1 MHISRNNLLSL
12 QRIIVGKSSI
22 NPVKSI
28 YQNKLQLII
37 FTMIKKVFLTA
48 GAAVML
54 AAVTSCGKLD
64 PLTADN
70 FVCNPNPLV
79 EEGGQV
85 NATVTVTYPEKYFN
99 KKASITITP
108 VLEYATGETAGTPV
122 TFQGEKISGN
132 DQEINYKY
140 GGTGTFRCSFL
151 YKDEMAASKLR
162 LDFDAEVKG
171 KPYKLPSV
179 YIADGVIATESLCSA
194 YGNTPAYAK
203 DNFVKDTFDKY
214 IATMIYQYQSTNL
227 RASESE
233 KKQEVKDMQA
243 AITATKNQDRREF
256 EGLDMVSTASPE
268 GAYSLNER
276 LAAGREKSS
285 AAYLNKFL
293 KKAKMQ
299 GQITPEQIA
308 EDWEGFKE
316 LVENS
321 SIQDKQL
328 VLNVLSRIS
337 DPDRREQ
344 EIRNLSAAYKEL
356 ADEILPQLRYSK
368 VTATVRNIGHTDDE
382 IADLWKNN
390 KDELTVEELLYLAN
404 MSNDNVKEAIYKYT
418 QNKFGKDLRAANDL
432 ADLYY
437 TQGKYADAENIWKS
451 ILNKDSNNPQANLNM
466 GLVAMNNGD
475 WQAAQTY
482 LGKAGDCPEY
492 GEAMG
497 TLLTNKGQYAQA
509 VQSFGDVKSNN
520 AAVAN
525 ILNKNYSAAKSI
537 LDAIKDKNA
546 MTYYLSAIVAA
557 RTNNDTSVGDNLR
570 KAIGMDSSLKNK
582 ALNDLEFAKFASVLS
597 NL

>member
-1 MHISRNNLLSL
+1 
-12 QRIIVGKSSI
+12 
-22 NPVKSI
+22 
-28 YQNKLQLII
+28 
-37 FTMIKKVFLTA
+37 MIKKIFLTLS
-48 GAAVML
+48 AAVML
-54 AAVTSCGKLD
+54 AAVSSCGKLD

-122 TFQGEKISGN
+122 TFQGEKVSGN

-151 YKDEMAASKLR
+151 YKDEMATSKLR
-162 LDFDAEVKG
+162 LDFTAYVKS
-171 KPYKLPSV
+171 KAVTLPSV

-194 YGNTPAYAK
+194 YNNTPAYAK

-227 RASESE
+227 RSSESDR
-233 KKQEVKDMQA
+233 KQEVRDMQD
-243 AITATKNQDRREF
+243 AITATKNEERREF

-268 GAYSLNER
+268 GSYSLNER

-299 GQITPEQIA
+299 GEITPEQIA
-308 EDWEGFKE
+308 EDWEGFKQ

-328 VLNVLSRIS
+328 VLNVLGRIS

-356 ADEILPQLRYSK
+356 EDEILPQLRYSK
-368 VTATVRNIGHTDDE
+368 VTATIRNIGHTDEE
-382 IADLWKNN
+382 IADLWKNDR
-390 KDELTVEELLYLAN
+390 DELTIEELLYLAN
-404 MSNDNVKEAIYKYT
+404 MSNDNVKETIYKYA
-418 QNKFGKDLRAANDL
+418 QNRFGSDLRAANDL

-437 TQGKYADAENIWKS
+437 TQGKTAEAESIWKS

-482 LGKAGDCPEY
+482 LGKAGDCVEY

-520 AAVAN
+520 SAVAN
-525 ILNKNYSAAKSI
+525 LLNKNYSAAKSI
-537 LDAIKDKNA
+537 LDAIQDKDA
-546 MTYYLSAIVAA
+546 TTYYLLAIVAA
-557 RTNNDTSVGDNLR
+557 RTSNSSGVTENLR
-570 KAIGMDSSLKNK
+570 KAIGLDSSLKNK
-582 ALNDLEFAKFASVLS
+582 ALGDLEFSKYAAALRSL
-597 NL
+597 

>member
-1 MHISRNNLLSL
+1 
-12 QRIIVGKSSI
+12 
-22 NPVKSI
+22 
-28 YQNKLQLII
+28 
-37 FTMIKKVFLTA
+37 MIKKIFLTLSS
-48 GAAVML
+48 AVLL

-85 NATVTVTYPEKYFN
+85 NATVTVTYPVKYFN
-99 KKASITITP
+99 KKATITITP

-122 TFQGEKISGN
+122 TFQGEKVSGN

-140 GGTGTFRCSFL
+140 GGTGTFRCSFI
-151 YKDEMAASKLR
+151 YKDEMASSKLR
-162 LDFDAEVKG
+162 LDFTADVKG
-171 KPYKLPSV
+171 KPVTLPSV

-194 YGNTPAYAK
+194 YNNTPAYAK

-227 RASESE
+227 RSSESDR
-233 KKQEVKDMQA
+233 KQEVKDMQA
-243 AITATKNQDRREF
+243 AITATKDQKRRVF

-268 GAYSLNER
+268 GSYSLNER

-285 AAYLNKFL
+285 AAYLNRFL

-299 GQITPEQIA
+299 GAITPEQIA
-308 EDWEGFKE
+308 EDWEGFKQ

-328 VLNVLSRIS
+328 VLNVLGRIS

-344 EIRNLSAAYKEL
+344 EIRNLSVAYKEL
-356 ADEILPQLRYSK
+356 ETEILPQLRYSK

-382 IADLWKNN
+382 IADLWKND

-404 MSNDNVKEAIYKYT
+404 MSKNDVKEAIYKYA
-418 QNKFGKDLRAANDL
+418 QNKFGNDLRAANDL

-437 TQGKYADAENIWKS
+437 TQGKADEAERLWKN
-451 ILNKDSNNPQANLNM
+451 ILNKDASNPQANLNM

-482 LGKAGDCPEY
+482 LGKAATCPEY

-520 AAVAN
+520 SAVAN

-537 LDAIKDKNA
+537 LDAIPNKDA
-546 MTYYLSAIVAA
+546 TTYYLQAIVAA
-557 RTNNDTSVGDNLR
+557 RTSNASGVTENLV
-570 KAIGMDSSLKNK
+570 KAIGLDSSLKQK
-582 ALNDLEFAKFASVLS
+582 ALADLEFAKYASALA

>member
-1 MHISRNNLLSL
+1 
-12 QRIIVGKSSI
+12 
-22 NPVKSI
+22 
-28 YQNKLQLII
+28 
-37 FTMIKKVFLTA
+37 
-48 GAAVML
+48 
-54 AAVTSCGKLD
+54 
-64 PLTADN
+64 
-70 FVCNPNPLV
+70 
-79 EEGGQV
+79 
-85 NATVTVTYPEKYFN
+85 
-99 KKASITITP
+99 
-108 VLEYATGETAGTPV
+108 
-122 TFQGEKISGN
+122 
-132 DQEINYKY
+132 
-140 GGTGTFRCSFL
+140 
-151 YKDEMAASKLR
+151 
-162 LDFDAEVKG
+162 
-171 KPYKLPSV
+171 
-179 YIADGVIATESLCSA
+179 
-194 YGNTPAYAK
+194 
-203 DNFVKDTFDKY
+203 
-214 IATMIYQYQSTNL
+214 
-227 RASESE
+227 
-233 KKQEVKDMQA
+233 
-243 AITATKNQDRREF
+243 
-256 EGLDMVSTASPE
+256 
-268 GAYSLNER
+268 
-276 LAAGREKSS
+276 
-285 AAYLNKFL
+285 
-293 KKAKMQ
+293 MQ

-437 TQGKYADAENIWKS
+437 TQGKYAEAESLWKS
-451 ILNKDSNNPQANLNM
+451 ILNKDANNPQANLNM

-557 RTNNDTSVGDNLR
+557 RTNNATSVGDNLR

>member
-1 MHISRNNLLSL
+1 M
-12 QRIIVGKSSI
+12 
-22 NPVKSI
+22 
-28 YQNKLQLII
+28 NKKL
-37 FTMIKKVFLTA
+37 FLTA
-48 GAAVML
+48 GAAVLL

-122 TFQGEKISGN
+122 TFQGEKVSGN

-151 YKDEMAASKLR
+151 YKDEMASSKLR
-162 LDFDAEVKG
+162 LDFNAELKG
-171 KPYKLPSV
+171 KAIKLPSV

-243 AITATKNQDRREF
+243 AITATKNQDRRVF

-268 GAYSLNER
+268 GRYSLNER

-285 AAYLNKFL
+285 AAYLNRFL

-308 EDWEGFKE
+308 EDWEGFKQ

-404 MSNDNVKEAIYKYT
+404 MSDNTVKEAIYKFT
-418 QNKFGKDLRAANDL
+418 QTKFAKDLRAANDL

-437 TQGKYADAENIWKS
+437 TQGKYAEAERLWKS
-451 ILNKDSNNPQANLNM
+451 ILNKDANNPQANLNM

-482 LGKAGDCPEY
+482 LGKAGDCAEY

-509 VQSFGDVKSNN
+509 VQSFGDVKTNN
-520 AAVAN
+520 SAVAN

-546 MTYYLSAIVAA
+546 TTYYLMAIVAA
-557 RTNNDTSVGDNLR
+557 RTSNATGVAENLR
-570 KAIGMDSSLKNK
+570 KAIGMDGSLKNK
-582 ALNDLEFAKFASVLS
+582 ALSDLEFAKYASVLG

>member
-1 MHISRNNLLSL
+1 
-12 QRIIVGKSSI
+12 
-22 NPVKSI
+22 
-28 YQNKLQLII
+28 
-37 FTMIKKVFLTA
+37 
-48 GAAVML
+48 
-54 AAVTSCGKLD
+54 
-64 PLTADN
+64 
-70 FVCNPNPLV
+70 
-79 EEGGQV
+79 
-85 NATVTVTYPEKYFN
+85 
-99 KKASITITP
+99 
-108 VLEYATGETAGTPV
+108 
-122 TFQGEKISGN
+122 
-132 DQEINYKY
+132 
-140 GGTGTFRCSFL
+140 
-151 YKDEMAASKLR
+151 
-162 LDFDAEVKG
+162 
-171 KPYKLPSV
+171 
-179 YIADGVIATESLCSA
+179 
-194 YGNTPAYAK
+194 
-203 DNFVKDTFDKY
+203 
-214 IATMIYQYQSTNL
+214 MIYQYQSTNL

-382 IADLWKNN
+382 IADLWKTN

-404 MSNDNVKEAIYKYT
+404 KSGNDVKEAIYKYT

-437 TQGKYADAENIWKS
+437 TQGKYAEAENLWKS
-451 ILNKDSNNPQANLNM
+451 ILNKDA
-466 GLVAMNNGD
+466 
-475 WQAAQTY
+475 AAQTY
-482 LGKAGDCPEY
+482 LGKAGDCVEY

-537 LDAIKDKNA
+537 LDAVKDKNA
-546 MTYYLSAIVAA
+546 MTYYLAAIVAA
-557 RTNNDTSVGDNLR
+557 RTNNATGVGENLR

-582 ALNDLEFAKFASVLS
+582 ALNDLEFAKFASTLN

>member
-28 YQNKLQLII
+28 YQIKLQLII

-203 DNFVKDTFDKY
+203 
-214 IATMIYQYQSTNL
+214 
-227 RASESE
+227 
-233 KKQEVKDMQA
+233 
-243 AITATKNQDRREF
+243 QDRREF

-285 AAYLNKFL
+285 AAYLNRFL

-437 TQGKYADAENIWKS
+437 TQGKYAEAESLWKS
-451 ILNKDSNNPQANLNM
+451 ILNKDANNPQANLNM

-557 RTNNDTSVGDNLR
+557 RTNNATSVGDNLR

>member
-1 MHISRNNLLSL
+1 
-12 QRIIVGKSSI
+12 
-22 NPVKSI
+22 
-28 YQNKLQLII
+28 
-37 FTMIKKVFLTA
+37 MIKKFFLTVS
-48 GAAVML
+48 AAVML
-54 AAVTSCGKLD
+54 AAVSSCGKLD

-122 TFQGEKISGN
+122 TFQGEKVSGN

-151 YKDEMAASKLR
+151 YKPEMATSKLR
-162 LDFDAEVKG
+162 LDFTAYLKDKAIT
-171 KPYKLPSV
+171 LPSV

-194 YGNTPAYAK
+194 YSNTPAYAK

-227 RASESE
+227 RASESN
-233 KKQEVKDMQA
+233 KKQEIKDLQD
-243 AITATKNQDRREF
+243 AITATKDQDRRQF

-268 GAYSLNER
+268 GSYSLNER

-299 GQITPEQIA
+299 GEITPEQIA

-328 VLNVLSRIS
+328 VLNVLGRIS

-356 ADEILPQLRYSK
+356 EDEILPQLRYSK

-382 IADLWKNN
+382 IADLWKNG
-390 KDELTVEELLYLAN
+390 KDELTLEELLYLAN
-404 MSNDNVKEAIYKYT
+404 MSKDDAKEAIYKYA
-418 QNKFGKDLRAANDL
+418 QNKFGSDVRAANDL

-437 TQGKYADAENIWKS
+437 TQGKTDEAEKLWKN
-451 ILNKDSNNPQANLNM
+451 ILNKDANNPQANLNM

-482 LGKAGDCPEY
+482 LGKAADCPEY

-509 VQSFGDVKSNN
+509 VQSFGDAKTNN

-525 ILNKNYSAAKSI
+525 LLNKNYSAAKSI
-537 LDAIKDKNA
+537 LDNIKNKDA

-557 RTNNDTSVGDNLR
+557 RTNNASGVTENLK
-570 KAIGMDSSLKNK
+570 KAIGLDSSFKAK
-582 ALNDLEFAKFASVLS
+582 ALGDLEFAKFASALS

>member
-1 MHISRNNLLSL
+1 
-12 QRIIVGKSSI
+12 
-22 NPVKSI
+22 
-28 YQNKLQLII
+28 
-37 FTMIKKVFLTA
+37 MIKKFFLTVS
-48 GAAVML
+48 AAVML
-54 AAVTSCGKLD
+54 AAVSSCGKLD

-122 TFQGEKISGN
+122 TFQGEKVSGN

-151 YKDEMAASKLR
+151 YKPEMATSKLR
-162 LDFDAEVKG
+162 LDFTAYLKDKAIT
-171 KPYKLPSV
+171 LPSV

-194 YGNTPAYAK
+194 YSNTPAYAK

-227 RASESE
+227 RASESN
-233 KKQEVKDMQA
+233 KKQEVKDLQD
-243 AITATKNQDRREF
+243 AITATKDQDRRQF

-268 GAYSLNER
+268 GSYSLNER

-299 GQITPEQIA
+299 GEITPEQIA

-328 VLNVLSRIS
+328 VLNVLGRIS

-356 ADEILPQLRYSK
+356 EDEILPQLRYSK

-382 IADLWKNN
+382 IADLWKNG
-390 KDELTVEELLYLAN
+390 KDELTLEELLYLAN
-404 MSNDNVKEAIYKYT
+404 MSKDDAKEAIYKYA
-418 QNKFGKDLRAANDL
+418 QNKFGSDVRAANDL

-437 TQGKYADAENIWKS
+437 TQGKTDEAEKLWKN
-451 ILNKDSNNPQANLNM
+451 ILNKDANNPQANLNM

-482 LGKAGDCPEY
+482 LGKAADCPEY

-509 VQSFGDVKSNN
+509 VQSFGDAKTNN

-525 ILNKNYSAAKSI
+525 LLNKNYSAAKSI
-537 LDAIKDKNA
+537 LDNIKNKDA

-557 RTNNDTSVGDNLR
+557 RTNNASGVTENLK
-570 KAIGMDSSLKNK
+570 KAIGLDSSFKAK
-582 ALNDLEFAKFASVLS
+582 ALGDLEFAKFASALS